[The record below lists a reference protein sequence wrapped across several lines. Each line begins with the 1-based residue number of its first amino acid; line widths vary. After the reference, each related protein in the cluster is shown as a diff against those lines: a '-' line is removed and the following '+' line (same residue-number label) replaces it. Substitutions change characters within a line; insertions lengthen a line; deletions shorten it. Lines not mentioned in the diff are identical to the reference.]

1 MASSTL
7 EGTQTLSAKVQAVSA
22 VPVAPAPSP
31 SLVEGKA
38 ASPASHP
45 DVASLE
51 LPHALALEARE
62 WVERFNTIYEQA
74 AGDVSRIPWAHR
86 QPCPS
91 LVAWLNAEA
100 PSLIRC
106 GGRVA
111 VVGCGLG
118 EDALLLRQRGYDVV
132 AFDASRSA
140 IESAQR
146 LHPAEAD
153 MFVQAD
159 LLDLPA
165 RLKNRF
171 DLVVEIHTLQA
182 LPPCF
187 RSALA
192 SGMASL
198 LSPRGGL
205 LLAICRGRDPDI
217 ALDSVDGP
225 PFALTAAELTWV
237 MQDAGL
243 HPVRPLDVYLDDNSP
258 AVLRLRG
265 AFRRH

>member
-7 EGTQTLSAKVQAVSA
+7 VDTQTLVPKVQSVSIPPA
-22 VPVAPAPSP
+22 APAPSAA
-31 SLVEGKA
+31 LVEAKS

-45 DVASLE
+45 DAASLDV
-51 LPHALALEARE
+51 PHALALEARE
-62 WVERFNTIYEQA
+62 LVERFNAIYEQA

-100 PSLIRC
+100 PGLIRC

-132 AFDASRSA
+132 AFDASTSA
-140 IESAQR
+140 IESAKR
-146 LHPAEAD
+146 LHPADAD
-153 MFVQAD
+153 MFVHAD
-159 LLDLPA
+159 LLDLPS

-182 LPPCF
+182 LPPRF
-187 RSALA
+187 RGALA
-192 SGMASL
+192 GGMASL

-217 ALDSVDGP
+217 ALDSVEGP

-258 AVLRLRG
+258 SVLRLRG